1 MAMIHK
7 EFFKSGQLVNVEA
20 TIHIC
25 ATCNL
30 FLRSL
35 QVSQQQTPSLVGL
48 ADNIDSKTIF
58 THNLDIIDSE
68 MIFSHSQGCHVL
80 CYMQQCENRVQS
92 IHHRSNMSLKL
103 ASALLLL
110 SIVSISVAFSPSA
123 DGDQEQLASGLADG
137 NRVAAFQVDWRS

>member
-1 MAMIHK
+1 MLMIDLK
-7 EFFKSGQLVNVEA
+7 FLKSKQLVNVEA

-68 MIFSHSQGCHVL
+68 LIFYPQSRLPCFMLHATLQKSSTINSPQEQHEPEIGLNSSSPLNRLHL
-80 CYMQQCENRVQS
+80 CGF
-92 IHHRSNMSLKL
+92 
-103 ASALLLL
+103 LLLC
-110 SIVSISVAFSPSA
+110 
-123 DGDQEQLASGLADG
+123 
-137 NRVAAFQVDWRS
+137 